1 MKLRNVCAVAVAIV
15 ASALMSVCAQAA
27 TYSAGAVNG
36 ETGSE
41 VQIPVYAK
49 AESTSDTING
59 FIVRLTYDP
68 SFATPVVKGKDAS
81 EADTYATAGKALEN
95 GVLVSGIVNNADDST
110 KKDLIIGWAAADAV
124 DVTASADEAAGLLEL
139 VDASFTIAE
148 GATGTSAVDVTVTSV
163 AKNSTDTPVAG
174 TVEADGNG
182 SITVAK
188 GTVLLGDVNNDSYV
202 DVTDITLLTQY
213 VNSVIS
219 DLESE
224 YPGANERA
232 NVNKDSAIDVTDIT
246 LLTQYVNN
254 VITSFE

>member
-1 MKLRNVCAVAVAIV
+1 MKLRNICAVAAAIA

-68 SFATPVVKGKDAS
+68 NFATPVVKGKDAS
-81 EADTYATAGKALEN
+81 EADTYATAGTALEN

-110 KKDLIIGWAAADAV
+110 KKDLVIGWAAADAV
-124 DVTASADEAAGLLEL
+124 DVTASADEATSLLEL

-163 AKNSTDTPVAG
+163 AKNSTDAPVAG

-188 GTVLLGDVNNDSYV
+188 GTVLLGDVDNDGS
-202 DVTDITLLTQY
+202 VTTGDASLAAQYALKLITLDSEAIIRADVDGDANITTGDASLIAQY
-213 VNSVIS
+213 ALRLI
-219 DLESE
+219 DKFPAES
-224 YPGANERA
+224 
-232 NVNKDSAIDVTDIT
+232 
-246 LLTQYVNN
+246 
-254 VITSFE
+254 